1 MIYPKHSKLYK
12 LFFDF
17 YTSIII
23 KSDFKSFHIETEYEE
38 NYSEK
43 PLLVIANHFSW
54 WDGFLHYHLN
64 NVHFKKKYH
73 VMMLEEQLQK
83 RMFLTRLG
91 IFSVK
96 KGSRDALKSLEF
108 ANQLLKQC
116 ENMLLIFPQGK
127 IESQHKHVFQFEG
140 GIEKLV
146 ANNPTIKV
154 VFAVSLIDYFSERK
168 PEARFYLKT
177 ISLRSGKTIQEEFNN
192 FYKESLEKQYLLAN

>member
-1 MIYPKHSKLYK
+1 MIYPKHSKLYN
-12 LFFDF
+12 LFFNF
-17 YTSIII
+17 YFSQII
-23 KSDFKSFHIETEYEE
+23 KSDFKSFLIEEE
-38 NYSEK
+38 NAEEYSDK

-73 VMMLEEQLQK
+73 VMMLEVQLQK
-83 RMFLTRLG
+83 RMFLTKLG
-91 IFSVK
+91 VFGVK
-96 KGSRDALKSLEF
+96 KGTRDALQSLEF

-127 IESQHKHVFQFEG
+127 IESQHKHEFNFEG
-140 GIEKLV
+140 GVEKLV
-146 ANNPTIKV
+146 ANNLNIKV

-177 ISLRSGKTIQEEFNN
+177 INLPPEKTIKEEFNS
-192 FYKESLEKQYLLAN
+192 FYNDCLQKQYQLAN